1 MKLSRKF
8 KLNNNLYCLSD
19 IIQILSDYA
28 PRISNIV
35 MESLDEDLTYT
46 DRRWLLKEELNLPF
60 DIYTGSSRMCVYL
73 NEKYVLKLAHC
84 ERGIH
89 QNATEIGIYTS
100 VSTYHKRFLGKIFSA
115 CPDNQWLIM
124 ERLIVIDGFLP
135 DKHLSNALDF
145 FRDTFD
151 LVSADLDQLGRRSE
165 QTPVKLFDYGFTCE
179 IRNKFY

>member
-8 KLNNNLYCLSD
+8 KLNNSLYYLSD

-28 PRISNIV
+28 PRISEIV
-35 MESLDEDLTYT
+35 MESLDEDLSYT
-46 DRRWLLKEELNLPF
+46 DRCWLLKEELSLPF
-60 DIYTGSSRMCVYL
+60 DIHTGSSRVCVYL

-84 ERGIH
+84 ERGVH

-124 ERLIVIDGFLP
+124 ERLIPVDDQKDSRLR
-135 DKHLSNALDF
+135 KALNF
-145 FRDTFD
+145 FTDTFD
-151 LVSADLDQLGRRSE
+151 LVYCDLDQLGYRNEKSHL
-165 QTPVKLFDYGFTCE
+165 KLFDYGFTYE
-179 IRNKFY
+179 IRKKFYL